1 MIIGGNALMSNSFSR
16 FTNKMKLLDP
26 RKIIKVS
33 LPSFENVE
41 VDLYDSLLTEQL
53 GEIGSDLTDY
63 ERGIRTLQF
72 LIKSWPFTDD
82 KEQPLTITKENLGK
96 LPVKD
101 FTAMMEAVTKS
112 MDFLG
117 KEKTK
122 K

>member
-1 MIIGGNALMSNSFSR
+1 
-16 FTNKMKLLDP
+16 MKLLDP

-41 VDLYDSLLTEQL
+41 VELYDSLLTEQL
-53 GEIGSDLTDY
+53 GEISNDLSDY
-63 ERGIRTLQF
+63 ERGIKTLQF
-72 LIKSWPFTDD
+72 LVKSWPFTDD
-82 KEQPLTITKENLGK
+82 NDKPLAVTKENLGK

-112 MDFLG
+112 MDFLE